1 MKKTLSTE
9 KDISAFLIEKI
20 EKAGHHA
27 QDVKYVVPALWG
39 FIQTFGKNPSV
50 KFEEDSPYG
59 NLAWFTMNGIPYCLA
74 YNHNTLMIELRN
86 RSQKGKTIMNF
97 NNNTTNEEIFSIFS
111 VLSVNLEPQSV

>member
-39 FIQTFGKNPSV
+39 FIQTFGKNP
-50 KFEEDSPYG
+50 P
-59 NLAWFTMNGIPYCLA
+59 W
-74 YNHNTLMIELRN
+74 
-86 RSQKGKTIMNF
+86 
-97 NNNTTNEEIFSIFS
+97 
-111 VLSVNLEPQSV
+111 